1 LKSKQI
7 FRTQLNRR
15 VACCAAQAINNPK
28 GRIPGSS
35 SDLSSGSGSTKS
47 GSSSGSEGLRR
58 GTKPGEGAVREVAAY
73 VLDHGHFSGVP
84 PTALVS
90 AYVSD
95 DSGSGTG
102 GAVKVGSL
110 QQFVE
115 SEGDCEERG
124 EYAALAWQLGK
135 GLQQPCVSVA
145 AQSVGFFVFSCSAC
159 IPGCCNTQPADMCLQ
174 KMLGHFTFPCV
185 KT

>member
-1 LKSKQI
+1 MYP
-7 FRTQLNRR
+7 
-15 VACCAAQAINNPK
+15 CAAQAINNPK
-28 GRIPGSS
+28 GRTPGSS
-35 SDLSSGSGSTKS
+35 SDLSGSS
-47 GSSSGSEGLRR
+47 GSSLSGSSRGSEGLRR

-90 AYVSD
+90 AYVSE
-95 DSGSGTG
+95 DSSSGTG

-124 EYAALAWQLGK
+124 YSGFPVQEVHKIAVLDLRLANADRNAGNILARRIPVGS
-135 GLQQPCVSVA
+135 G
-145 AQSVGFFVFSCSAC
+145 AQTWEL
-159 IPGCCNTQPADMCLQ
+159 IPIDHGYCLPASFEDLSFEWMYW
-174 KMLGHFTFPCV
+174 
-185 KT
+185 

>member
-1 LKSKQI
+1 MLALTS
-7 FRTQLNRR
+7 LL
-15 VACCAAQAINNPK
+15 CLLHLLQAVNNPK
-28 GRIPGSS
+28 GRTPGSS
-35 SDLSSGSGSTKS
+35 SDSSSSAT
-47 GSSSGSEGLRR
+47 GSSLSGGSKGSEGLRR

-90 AYVSD
+90 AYVSED
-95 DSGSGTG
+95 TTSSSSSGTG

-124 EYAALAWQLGK
+124 E
-135 GLQQPCVSVA
+135 
-145 AQSVGFFVFSCSAC
+145 
-159 IPGCCNTQPADMCLQ
+159 
-174 KMLGHFTFPCV
+174 
-185 KT
+185 

>member
-1 LKSKQI
+1 MSLP
-7 FRTQLNRR
+7 TLTWC
-15 VACCAAQAINNPK
+15 VHLQAVNNPK
-28 GRIPGSS
+28 GRVPGSS
-35 SDLSSGSGSTKS
+35 SDRSSSAS
-47 GSSSGSEGLRR
+47 GSSLSGSRGSEGLRR

-90 AYVSD
+90 AYVSGD
-95 DSGSGTG
+95 TASGTGTG

-124 EYAALAWQLGK
+124 ECGQ
-135 GLQQPCVSVA
+135 C
-145 AQSVGFFVFSCSAC
+145 
-159 IPGCCNTQPADMCLQ
+159 PA
-174 KMLGHFTFPCV
+174 
-185 KT
+185 

>member
-1 LKSKQI
+1 ML
-7 FRTQLNRR
+7 LLLL
-15 VACCAAQAINNPK
+15 QAINNPK
-28 GRIPGSS
+28 GRTPGSS
-35 SDLSSGSGSTKS
+35 TDSSSSATGSSVSSGSK
-47 GSSSGSEGLRR
+47 GSEGLRR

-90 AYVSD
+90 AYVSE
-95 DSGSGTG
+95 DSSSSSGTG

-124 EYAALAWQLGK
+124 E
-135 GLQQPCVSVA
+135 
-145 AQSVGFFVFSCSAC
+145 
-159 IPGCCNTQPADMCLQ
+159 
-174 KMLGHFTFPCV
+174 
-185 KT
+185 

>member
-1 LKSKQI
+1 M
-7 FRTQLNRR
+7 
-15 VACCAAQAINNPK
+15 CCIIAGCLQAINNPK

-35 SDLSSGSGSTKS
+35 SDRSSSAS
-47 GSSSGSEGLRR
+47 GSSSLSGGSKGSEGLRR

-90 AYVSD
+90 AYVSGE
-95 DSGSGTG
+95 SSTGTS

-124 EYAALAWQLGK
+124 ESV
-135 GLQQPCVSVA
+135 LQQQLFSVLDRRSTCGIA
-145 AQSVGFFVFSCSAC
+145 WWCCKLLVCWHVRFSLTALS
-159 IPGCCNTQPADMCLQ
+159 GNQ
-174 KMLGHFTFPCV
+174 
-185 KT
+185 

>member
-1 LKSKQI
+1 MAGLLMISI
-7 FRTQLNRR
+7 VL
-15 VACCAAQAINNPK
+15 VLALCVCLQAINNPK

-35 SDLSSGSGSTKS
+35 SDHSSSSSGSSLSGGSR
-47 GSSSGSEGLRR
+47 GSEGLRR

-84 PTALVS
+84 PTALVN

-95 DSGSGTG
+95 DNGSGTA

-124 EYAALAWQLGK
+124 ECPALGLHAAGRTRVYT
-135 GLQQPCVSVA
+135 CIA
-145 AQSVGFFVFSCSAC
+145 AHNRG
-159 IPGCCNTQPADMCLQ
+159 
-174 KMLGHFTFPCV
+174 
-185 KT
+185 

>member
-1 LKSKQI
+1 MPAQSKEEQGPCIQLK
-7 FRTQLNRR
+7 LC

-124 EYAALAWQLGK
+124 EHKALAW
-135 GLQQPCVSVA
+135 GLDQGLLSAAMRVLLAADCVH
-145 AQSVGFFVFSCSAC
+145 FVMSHVFLTGANCMVLVRRLPQMTA
-159 IPGCCNTQPADMCLQ
+159 
-174 KMLGHFTFPCV
+174 
-185 KT
+185 

>member
-1 LKSKQI
+1 MI
-7 FRTQLNRR
+7 HCAA
-15 VACCAAQAINNPK
+15 VASRAQAINNPK
-28 GRIPGSS
+28 GRTPGSS
-35 SDLSSGSGSTKS
+35 SDSSSSSGSSLS
-47 GSSSGSEGLRR
+47 GSSKGSEGLRR

-90 AYVSD
+90 AYVSE
-95 DSGSGTG
+95 DSSSGTG

-124 EYAALAWQLGK
+124 EFPLLGSTHVLFRTAAATL
-135 GLQQPCVSVA
+135 
-145 AQSVGFFVFSCSAC
+145 
-159 IPGCCNTQPADMCLQ
+159 
-174 KMLGHFTFPCV
+174 
-185 KT
+185 